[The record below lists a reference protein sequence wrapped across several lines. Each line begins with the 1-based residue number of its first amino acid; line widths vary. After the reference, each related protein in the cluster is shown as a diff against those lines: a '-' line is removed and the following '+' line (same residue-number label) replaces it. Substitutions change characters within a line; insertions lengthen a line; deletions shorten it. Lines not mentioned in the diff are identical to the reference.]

1 MKVTED
7 KQKQYEKALRI
18 VKAYP
23 EAFKIVE
30 EFEKGIKFKFDDT
43 HINLCAILSVRAC
56 NIVKQ
61 YFQENRLFTKKDL
74 PLTDWNFPVKYLSK
88 IDTDKLLMV
97 RNCGKGTH
105 KEILLVIE
113 RYTK

>member
-1 MKVTED
+1 MEITED
-7 KQKQYEKALRI
+7 KQKQYKKALSI

-23 EAFKIVE
+23 EAIKIIE

-56 NIVKQ
+56 NVIKQ
-61 YFQENRLFTKKDL
+61 YFQEYRYFTKKDL

-88 IDTDKLLMV
+88 IDTDKLLRV

-105 KEILLVIE
+105 NEIVLVIE
-113 RYTK
+113 KYSK